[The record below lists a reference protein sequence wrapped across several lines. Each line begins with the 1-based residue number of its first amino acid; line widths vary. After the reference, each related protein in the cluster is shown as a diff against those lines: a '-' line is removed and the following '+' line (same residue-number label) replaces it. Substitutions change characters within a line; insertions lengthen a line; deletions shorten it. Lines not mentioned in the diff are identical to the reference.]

1 MPGIDFVALRDQ
13 VSIQDVLTLL
23 RFRPTSRRG
32 TTIRGCCPLQ
42 CSDDR
47 RAFAVDIKLNKY
59 YCHRC
64 HRSGNQL
71 DLWCVTQGL
80 SIHPAAKDLC
90 ASLGIPVPETHRW

>member
-23 RFRPTSRRG
+23 RFQVASCRG
-32 TTIRGCCPLQ
+32 TRLRGCCPLQ
-42 CSDDR
+42 CSDDPH
-47 RAFAVDIKLNKY
+47 AFAVDIKLNKY

-64 HRSGNQL
+64 HRGGNQL

-80 SIHPAAKDLC
+80 SIHPAAQDLC
-90 ASLGIPVPETHRW
+90 ARLGIPVPEIHRW